1 MTDLADLFRQDSVYP
16 HPDRL
21 VTLLGSHDTKRFM
34 SEPGATPEKLLLAF
48 GILLTT
54 RGTPVIYSGDEIGM
68 AGGEDPDSRRDF
80 PGGFEPQVSSKNA
93 FLAAQRSTDE
103 AHVHDTVKRLL
114 ALRNSVKELQQGKQ
128 QLVQSDEDTIAYVR
142 GLNLQHGCAIGEDS
156 VLVLANKSDTA
167 RKLNIDTNE
176 TAMEGCTTSQMLV
189 GDKHSVQLSSHSIS
203 VNIAPLSLTVVQLR

>member
-1 MTDLADLFRQDSVYP
+1 MTDLANLFRQDSVYP

-34 SEPGATPEKLLLAF
+34 SEPGATHEKLSLAF

-68 AGGEDPDSRRDF
+68 AGREDPDNRRDF
-80 PGGFEPQVSSKNA
+80 PGGFESQESSTNA
-93 FLAAQRSTDE
+93 FLPARRSTDE
-103 AHVHDTVKRLL
+103 ASVHDAVKRLL

-128 QLVQSDEDTIAYVR
+128 QLIQSDEDTITYVR
-142 GLNLQHGCAIGEDS
+142 GLNLERGCAAGQVR

-167 RKLNIDTNE
+167 RRLNIDMSE
-176 TAMEGCTTSQMLV
+176 TAMEGCTRSEILL
-189 GDKHSVQLSSHSIS
+189 GDKDSVQVSSHSIS
-203 VNIAPLSLTVVQLR
+203 ANIAPLGLMVAQLR